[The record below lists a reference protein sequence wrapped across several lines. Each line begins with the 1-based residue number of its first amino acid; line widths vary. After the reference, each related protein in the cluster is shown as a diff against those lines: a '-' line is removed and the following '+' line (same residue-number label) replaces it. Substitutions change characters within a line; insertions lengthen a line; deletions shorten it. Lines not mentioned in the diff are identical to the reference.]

1 MNRYI
6 ALQKV
11 VELGSFTKA
20 AELLG
25 YTQPAMSQMISSL
38 ENELS
43 IKLLSRSRYGV
54 HLTIEGERLFPS
66 IQKSVAQYASMK
78 EIVKEI
84 KGLETGIVRIGTISS
99 ISCHWLP
106 PLIKEF
112 WESYPNVQ
120 FEMHQGDYTSI
131 PEWIRTGQ
139 ADFGFV
145 NPDALAPH
153 VKCEFLKEGELRA
166 VLPKDHPLSNK
177 ASLTLEDIEK
187 EPFLLLEEGSLSE
200 PLEAFRAAG
209 LTPNIRLRVHDDYSI
224 LSMVESGLGI
234 SILPELVL
242 RKTNY
247 NVTILPLD
255 PVIKR
260 KIGLVMK
267 ETNTLPIA
275 SKYFIDFLIKHIDVL
290 P

>member
-1 MNRYI
+1 MSI
-6 ALQKV
+6 
-11 VELGSFTKA
+11 
-20 AELLG
+20 LLHC
-25 YTQPAMSQMISSL
+25 
-38 ENELS
+38 
-43 IKLLSRSRYGV
+43 V
-54 HLTIEGERLFPS
+54 RLP
-66 IQKSVAQYASMK
+66 
-78 EIVKEI
+78 
-84 KGLETGIVRIGTISS
+84 
-99 ISCHWLP
+99 LP
-106 PLIKEF
+106 
-112 WESYPNVQ
+112 
-120 FEMHQGDYTSI
+120 DT
-131 PEWIRTGQ
+131 
-139 ADFGFV
+139 
-145 NPDALAPH
+145 
-153 VKCEFLKEGELRA
+153 RA

-177 ASLTLEDIEK
+177 TSLALEDIEK

-209 LTPNIRLRVHDDYSI
+209 LTPNIRLKVHDDYSI

-275 SKYFIDFLIKHIDVL
+275 GKYFIDFLMDHIDVL